1 MKEFDAINALRITP
15 AIRELLK
22 RCPFSTSEA
31 PCFRCGEACV
41 VSEDEQ
47 VHQTLDAGA
56 KLLCDDCA
64 AIEWS
69 DTGPTA
75 SSSMTQARQWLER
88 EMEN

>member
-1 MKEFDAINALRITP
+1 MKEFDSISALRITP

-22 RCPFSTSEA
+22 RCPFPTSEA
-31 PCFRCGEACV
+31 PCFRCGEPYV

-47 VHQTLDAGA
+47 AYQALDAGA
-56 KLLCDDCA
+56 ELLCSDCA
-64 AIEWS
+64 AIEWG
-69 DTGPTA
+69 DTGPTD